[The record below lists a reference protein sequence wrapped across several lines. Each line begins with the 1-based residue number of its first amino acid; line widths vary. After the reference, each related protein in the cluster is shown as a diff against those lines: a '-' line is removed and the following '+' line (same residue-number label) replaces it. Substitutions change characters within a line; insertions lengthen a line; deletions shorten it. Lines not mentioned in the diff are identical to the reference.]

1 MHIYMAV
8 AHMGASCRRDDG
20 GDGDATKNSGAPE
33 EKPIL
38 KRCAIAV
45 RISRVY
51 WCATTKKKKKEKE

>member
-1 MHIYMAV
+1 MAV
-8 AHMGASCRRDDG
+8 AHMGASCRRGDG

-38 KRCAIAV
+38 KRCTIAV

-51 WCATTKKKKKEKE
+51 WCATTKKKEKE